1 MAFFF
6 SRLEESPEGS
16 HLCALHISGNVSVWH
31 MPGLKL
37 AKLWHLEEQACH
49 DDMNPA
55 LMQNP
60 RLKKR
65 KRQFLKHDIK
75 WHPLDVKWWSN
86 DSLVLGRY
94 SGGVS
99 IITMKNID
107 KNLLGE
113 SAEFFAGPCH
123 LSNCFGKGF
132 FVLEREITS
141 RKQKPRMDE
150 SIETLVNNQEEEES
164 SEEDDEEVSLV
175 IKGKRLATSWAYTI
189 TESERF
195 APPRKKPKLSYH
207 NYKLLALLS
216 TTPEELYN
224 RKIEMEEYGEA
235 LILAQHYNLDSDH
248 VYERQWKLSNLS
260 TTAISDYLGK
270 IKRRSLVLRECL
282 NTVPN
287 EIEALRSLL
296 QYGLQET
303 DLHVLEM
310 MESEAAEGRYIK
322 QKANTGPSEY
332 YLTEEEEMERKTAEE
347 QRLLSKISW
356 DDLSVSQRELLATRY
371 QLLKYLDRLEC
382 YIEILDYEDN
392 FDVKFYMKFRDQPLI
407 EAAVEFAHDGKGRA
421 VSTLLER
428 YPKEL
433 EAYKLC
439 ILSNFPESL
448 SPDEYSYLIPTAE
461 ELLRPNDLSQ
471 LEPGDWIQYGF
482 VEEKIPAH
490 VIQQGQEQNKYQL
503 TKHEV
508 LTREELTS
516 WVHARA
522 RNIEAESS
530 LVDHSLA
537 LLQYASDYCGLNIN
551 PRLHHQ
557 LTTLEVM
564 LYDMQSPLSLSSLES
579 MSDLEILN
587 KLMEKAEKSNL
598 LNYTRKYLV
607 PYLDRLEEL
616 ENGTR
621 CNLLK
626 NYLLHTSTSS
636 LILPFELIKQVQNHS
651 LFMSF
656 DECVNIGLDC
666 IYAHEDVDEDESEVI
681 VELAHFLKKKCRN
694 KHVMEEIEDILDI
707 MRAIKLLKRYNI
719 NKTLHYFKAC
729 RADSKVCVLLISCC
743 FSRCH

>member
-1 MAFFF
+1 M
-6 SRLEESPEGS
+6 EESPEGS

-37 AKLWHLEEQACH
+37 AKLWHLEEQPCH
-49 DDMNPA
+49 DDMNPV

-65 KRQFLKHDIK
+65 KRQFLNQATK
-75 WHPLDVKWWSN
+75 WHPLDVKWWNN

-94 SGGVS
+94 SGGVT
-99 IITMKNID
+99 ILTLKNID

-132 FVLEREITS
+132 FVLEREITT
-141 RKQKPRMDE
+141 RKQKPRMNE
-150 SIETLVNNQEEEES
+150 SMELSFVNSGAGEES
-164 SEEDDEEVSLV
+164 SEEDDEEVSLLV
-175 IKGKRLATSWAYTI
+175 KGKRVATSWAYTI

-310 MESEAAEGRYIK
+310 MEREDGGEAGGRYIK
-322 QKANTGPSEY
+322 QKANTRASEY
-332 YLTEEEEMERKTAEE
+332 YLTEEEEIERKTAEE
-347 QRLLSKISW
+347 ERLISNLSW
-356 DDLSVSQRELLATRY
+356 DDLSVSQRELLAQRY

-382 YIEILDYEDN
+382 YIEILEGYEDN
-392 FDVKFYMKFRDQPLI
+392 FDVKFYMKFRDQALI

-448 SPDEYSYLIPTAE
+448 SPDEYSYLIPTVE
-461 ELLRPNDLSQ
+461 ELLKPNDLSQ
-471 LEPGDWIQYGF
+471 LEPRDWIQYGF

-490 VIQQGQEQNKYQL
+490 VIQETLNKYRL

-516 WVHARA
+516 WVHQRA

-537 LLQYASDYCGLNIN
+537 LLQYASDYCGLSIN

-564 LYDMQSPLSLSSLES
+564 LYDMQSPLSLSSLET

-587 KLMEKAEKSNL
+587 KLMEKAEKSNI

-607 PYLDRLEEL
+607 PYLDRLE
-616 ENGTR
+616 G
-621 CNLLK
+621 K
-626 NYLLHTSTSS
+626 
-636 LILPFELIKQVQNHS
+636 I
-651 LFMSF
+651 SF
-656 DECVNIGLDC
+656 
-666 IYAHEDVDEDESEVI
+666 
-681 VELAHFLKKKCRN
+681 
-694 KHVMEEIEDILDI
+694 
-707 MRAIKLLKRYNI
+707 
-719 NKTLHYFKAC
+719 
-729 RADSKVCVLLISCC
+729 
-743 FSRCH
+743 

>member
-1 MAFFF
+1 M
-6 SRLEESPEGS
+6 
-16 HLCALHISGNVSVWH
+16 
-31 MPGLKL
+31 
-37 AKLWHLEEQACH
+37 
-49 DDMNPA
+49 
-55 LMQNP
+55 
-60 RLKKR
+60 
-65 KRQFLKHDIK
+65 
-75 WHPLDVKWWSN
+75 
-86 DSLVLGRY
+86 SL
-94 SGGVS
+94 
-99 IITMKNID
+99 
-107 KNLLGE
+107 
-113 SAEFFAGPCH
+113 
-123 LSNCFGKGF
+123 
-132 FVLEREITS
+132 
-141 RKQKPRMDE
+141 
-150 SIETLVNNQEEEES
+150 LV
-164 SEEDDEEVSLV
+164 
-175 IKGKRLATSWAYTI
+175 KGKRVATSWAYTI

-310 MESEAAEGRYIK
+310 MEREDGGEAGGRYIK
-322 QKANTGPSEY
+322 QKANTRASEY
-332 YLTEEEEMERKTAEE
+332 YLTEEEEIERKTAEE
-347 QRLLSKISW
+347 ERLISNLSW
-356 DDLSVSQRELLATRY
+356 DDLSVSQRELLAQRY

-382 YIEILDYEDN
+382 YIEILEGYEDN
-392 FDVKFYMKFRDQPLI
+392 FDVKFYMKFRDQALI
-407 EAAVEFAHDGKGRA
+407 EAAVEFAHDSKGRA

-448 SPDEYSYLIPTAE
+448 SPDEYSYLIPTVE
-461 ELLRPNDLSQ
+461 ELLKPNDLSQ
-471 LEPGDWIQYGF
+471 LEPRDWIQYGF

-490 VIQQGQEQNKYQL
+490 VIQETLNKYRL

-516 WVHARA
+516 WVHQRA

-537 LLQYASDYCGLNIN
+537 LLQYASDYCGLSIN

-598 LNYTRKYLV
+598 LSYTRKYLV

-719 NKTLHYFKAC
+719 SKTLHYFKAC
-729 RADSKVCVLLISCC
+729 RADSKVHIDSML